1 MKLIVVAA
9 VLIAASNLDATQ
21 AKAALVGDEGHSE
34 AEITADRNPGEVT
47 LATSRDTATTQEQE
61 PAAATQIAT
70 DSAEASG
77 EKDWN
82 VSLTPY
88 LWVAGLNANIGIPR
102 DGNDVDVNQSFADVL
117 GKLNFAFMGTLDVEH
132 RRAVFIADLIYLNV
146 GVKAEPRTDPGFSA
160 KVNFKQVVGTA
171 MAGYRIVE
179 RGPLFVDLLAGA
191 RLTSLNVDLTLEN
204 TQGQNFETGFTSS
217 KLAPLIGA
225 RANIPLGLK
234 WGVGVYGDVGSIF
247 GSSDIRWQM
256 LGTLH
261 RDLGKN
267 WQALV
272 GYRHMHLQRDRN
284 EAKLKVDVNGP
295 LVGIKYKF

>member
-1 MKLIVVAA
+1 MKHIVVAA

-21 AKAALVGDEGHSE
+21 AKAALVGEEGHGE
-34 AEITADRNPGEVT
+34 VEIADRDSAEVT
-47 LATSRDTATTQEQE
+47 LATSRDTAITQEQV
-61 PAAATQIAT
+61 PAVVTSVSNENA
-70 DSAEASG
+70 DSVG

-88 LWVAGLNANIGIPR
+88 LWVAGLSANIGIPR
-102 DGNDVDVNQSFADVL
+102 DGNDVDVNQSFADVF
-117 GKLNFAFMGTLDVEH
+117 GKLNFGFMGTLDVEH

-146 GVKAEPRTDPGFSA
+146 GVNAEAKTDPGFSA

-171 MAGYRIVE
+171 MAGYRIIK

-204 TQGQNFETGFTSS
+204 TLGQKLKTGFTSS

-225 RANIPLGLK
+225 RANIPLGTK
-234 WGVGVYGDVGSIF
+234 WGVGMYGDVGSIF
-247 GSSDIRWQM
+247 GSSDIRWQL

-267 WQALV
+267 WQALI

-284 EAKLKVDVNGP
+284 DAKLKVDVNGP